1 MSGNAA
7 AAGRKDLWI
16 PGCFILFF
24 VCLAALEVWFVTLAN
39 RSFTGVVTDE
49 AYSIGLNEEERAAQ
63 REAARRLGW
72 STSLTFE
79 QGLDLAGRLTLQVR
93 DADGQALVADEVQAT
108 AERMTRFPQIQA
120 VRFVRQPGGAYLAD
134 FSVPLAGRWFV
145 RVRIAR
151 GGQSLQVIDEVHV
164 RP

>member
-1 MSGNAA
+1 MSESTAVA
-7 AAGRKDLWI
+7 RRKDLWI

-24 VCLAALEVWFVTLAN
+24 VCLAALEVWFMTLAH
-39 RSFTGVVTDE
+39 RSFTGVVTDD
-49 AYSIGLNEEERAAQ
+49 AYSIGLNEEELAAQ

-72 STSLTFE
+72 TAAMAFE
-79 QGLDLAGRLTLQVR
+79 QGPGLGGRLTLQLR
-93 DADGQALVADEVQAT
+93 DAAGQALNADEVRAT

-120 VRFVRQPGGAYLAD
+120 VRFVRQPGGEYLAD

-145 RVRIAR
+145 RVRLAR